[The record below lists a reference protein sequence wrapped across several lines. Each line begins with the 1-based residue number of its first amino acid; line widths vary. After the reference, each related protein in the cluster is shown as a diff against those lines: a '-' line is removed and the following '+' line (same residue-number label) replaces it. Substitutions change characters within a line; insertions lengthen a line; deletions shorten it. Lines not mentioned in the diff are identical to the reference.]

1 MQRLTYK
8 FPTLSLANSAANS
21 ITKHSLG
28 EVVFVANV
36 YVIVES
42 ARLEDVAMVASEY
55 RGTETMREAMATA
68 TGQAKVVN
76 PTVARIMQH
85 KVPVFFVQQ
94 FATLRKRMKT
104 QPGSRIMWSKDD
116 QDLDVI
122 PAKDVQGYIKSGW
135 VIIENVEEAW
145 TLCEKVKLTPD
156 QLKQVNQ
163 GAKAKILAKK
173 QAKKEEMMEDGEE
186 EEEIGSEVNEQTG
199 LMTNLHHPKGKVVMN
214 KNGKII
220 AIYRTERAAR
230 KHAST
235 GMPVKEEVE
244 VAEAFRFRQQD
255 WEKMRAKYKQGTPVN
270 ITLKSG
276 KTVSGTLL
284 RMDKYDQGVATKGH
298 LLHVKTS
305 SGRVKIDDV
314 TVKSIQWNN
323 DPKTKMSEETNLEE
337 AKLPKGFKKGE
348 MLWLPGG
355 NKRGQLVRWEPVDG
369 VTGGMFTVVLPDK
382 TVRHVKAQDIFRA
395 NSTKL
400 LTKKEE
406 VEMES
411 YGNPFTPRVP
421 GTFASP
427 NFRGGLKA
435 GDKVRVPH
443 KGKMVSGKIVRFD
456 SGGTDKARQHGGGY
470 VVDVGEPASILV
482 PKQNVRKEEV
492 EHIEEAPA
500 GYALVVNKKV
510 VYRGSKGGCARM
522 AKTHHGGLG
531 KGVFIANT
539 TKDVGDTW
547 EGGRFS
553 REEVEIDEA
562 SWGGGFQSSREA
574 QAGVQAGMKADA
586 KKRQLLI
593 IGALQLVTL
602 GKMSKAAFKKLTG
615 SSYDDMMKLPFY
627 SKQVKMM
634 KKEEVEVNEAMNNY
648 IAFYNGKKMTV
659 QAETSYKAQLKA
671 AEMFKVPAKKQYMIT
686 VKLASNESV
695 EHLDES
701 ATKAAIEDFMYDT
714 LTKAA
719 IAELKPIVKS
729 KSSDRMKK
737 IEAVLK
743 KHKIPTTSPIGGK
756 SAQLVADFFD
766 SFHGESVELDE
777 SRMIPFKTILKG
789 VSDMEGPF
797 TIVVMRKNGPGALLQ
812 KKVPGRAA
820 LPAHINHLLATD
832 LAKLEWKAIA
842 IESAKGKIVNLLYPK
857 DVLQKAGSKP
867 SFKEEVQDRMAVQGS
882 KMVYVGQTL
891 RALQS
896 KSMFSGSVVKGE
908 RYKVATNAQ
917 GKVDLVHQSTGYR
930 TAVRNV
936 DAITIET
943 LIKNKVLV

>member
-68 TGQAKVVN
+68 TAQAKVVN

-85 KVPVFFVQQ
+85 KVPMFFVQQ

-186 EEEIGSEVNEQTG
+186 EEI
-199 LMTNLHHPKGKVVMN
+199 
-214 KNGKII
+214 
-220 AIYRTERAAR
+220 
-230 KHAST
+230 
-235 GMPVKEEVE
+235 E

-421 GTFASP
+421 GTFAAP

-443 KGKMVSGKIVRFD
+443 KGKMVRGRIVRFD
-456 SGGTDKARQHGGGY
+456 NGGSGNARQHGGGY
-470 VVDVGEPASILV
+470 VVDIGEPASILV
-482 PKQNVRKEEV
+482 PKQNVRTEEV

-574 QAGVQAGMKADA
+574 QAGVQAGLKADA

-634 KKEEVEVNEAMNNY
+634 KKEEVE
-648 IAFYNGKKMTV
+648 
-659 QAETSYKAQLKA
+659 
-671 AEMFKVPAKKQYMIT
+671 
-686 VKLASNESV
+686 
-695 EHLDES
+695 HLDES

-729 KSSDRMKK
+729 KTGDRMKK

-908 RYKVATNAQ
+908 KYKVATNKN
-917 GKVDLVHQSTGYR
+917 GKVDLVHQSMGYR

>member
-21 ITKHSLG
+21 ITKHLLG

-68 TGQAKVVN
+68 TAQAKVVN

-85 KVPVFFVQQ
+85 KVPMFFVQQ

-186 EEEIGSEVNEQTG
+186 EEI
-199 LMTNLHHPKGKVVMN
+199 
-214 KNGKII
+214 
-220 AIYRTERAAR
+220 
-230 KHAST
+230 
-235 GMPVKEEVE
+235 E

-284 RMDKYDQGVATKGH
+284 RMDKYDQGFATKGH

-314 TVKSIQWNN
+314 NVKSIRWNN
-323 DPKTKMSEETNLEE
+323 DPKTKMSEETDVAVAEQ
-337 AKLPKGFKKGE
+337 F
-348 MLWLPGG
+348 
-355 NKRGQLVRWEPVDG
+355 
-369 VTGGMFTVVLPDK
+369 
-382 TVRHVKAQDIFRA
+382 
-395 NSTKL
+395 
-400 LTKKEE
+400 
-406 VEMES
+406 
-411 YGNPFTPRVP
+411 
-421 GTFASP
+421 
-427 NFRGGLKA
+427 KA
-435 GDKVRVPH
+435 GDKVKVPH

-482 PKQNVRKEEV
+482 PKQKVQKEE
-492 EHIEEAPA
+492 
-500 GYALVVNKKV
+500 
-510 VYRGSKGGCARM
+510 
-522 AKTHHGGLG
+522 
-531 KGVFIANT
+531 
-539 TKDVGDTW
+539 
-547 EGGRFS
+547 
-553 REEVEIDEA
+553 
-562 SWGGGFQSSREA
+562 
-574 QAGVQAGMKADA
+574 
-586 KKRQLLI
+586 
-593 IGALQLVTL
+593 
-602 GKMSKAAFKKLTG
+602 
-615 SSYDDMMKLPFY
+615 
-627 SKQVKMM
+627 
-634 KKEEVEVNEAMNNY
+634 
-648 IAFYNGKKMTV
+648 
-659 QAETSYKAQLKA
+659 
-671 AEMFKVPAKKQYMIT
+671 
-686 VKLASNESV
+686 V

-719 IAELKPIVKS
+719 IAELKPIVKN

-777 SRMIPFKTILKG
+777 SRMMIPFKTILKG

-820 LPAHINHLLATD
+820 LPAHINHMLTTD

-908 RYKVATNAQ
+908 KYKVATNKN
-917 GKVDLVHQSTGYR
+917 GKVDLVHQSMGYR

>member
-68 TGQAKVVN
+68 TAQAKVVN

-85 KVPVFFVQQ
+85 KVPMFFVQQ

-186 EEEIGSEVNEQTG
+186 EEI
-199 LMTNLHHPKGKVVMN
+199 
-214 KNGKII
+214 
-220 AIYRTERAAR
+220 
-230 KHAST
+230 
-235 GMPVKEEVE
+235 E

-305 SGRVKIDDV
+305 SGKVKIDDV
-314 TVKSIQWNN
+314 DVKSIQWNN
-323 DPKTKMSEETNLEE
+323 DPKTKMSEEVEVTE
-337 AKLPKGFKKGE
+337 ARKGVLPAGFKKGE
-348 MLWLPGG
+348 LLWLPGS
-355 NKRGQLVRWEPVDG
+355 NKRGQLVSWKPVDG
-369 VTGGMFTVVLPDK
+369 VVGGIFTVVLPDK
-382 TVRHVKAQDIFRA
+382 SVRRIIAQDIFRA
-395 NSTKL
+395 NSTKML
-400 LTKKEE
+400 NPNKLRTVSVEEKEVNE
-406 VEMES
+406 Q
-411 YGNPFTPRVP
+411 F
-421 GTFASP
+421 
-427 NFRGGLKA
+427 KA

-443 KGKMVSGKIVRFD
+443 KGKMVRGRIVRFD
-456 SGGTDKARQHGGGY
+456 NGGSGNARQHGGGY
-470 VVDVGEPASILV
+470 VVDIGEPASILV
-482 PKQNVRKEEV
+482 PKQNVRTEEV

-553 REEVEIDEA
+553 REEI
-562 SWGGGFQSSREA
+562 
-574 QAGVQAGMKADA
+574 
-586 KKRQLLI
+586 
-593 IGALQLVTL
+593 
-602 GKMSKAAFKKLTG
+602 
-615 SSYDDMMKLPFY
+615 
-627 SKQVKMM
+627 
-634 KKEEVEVNEAMNNY
+634 EVNEAMHNY

-695 EHLDES
+695 ENFDES

-729 KSSDRMKK
+729 KTGDRMKK

-777 SRMIPFKTILKG
+777 SRMIPFKTILRG

-908 RYKVATNAQ
+908 KYKVATNKN
-917 GKVDLVHQSTGYR
+917 GKVDLVHQSMGYR

>member
-68 TGQAKVVN
+68 TAQAKVVN

-85 KVPVFFVQQ
+85 KVPMFFVQQ

-186 EEEIGSEVNEQTG
+186 EEI
-199 LMTNLHHPKGKVVMN
+199 
-214 KNGKII
+214 
-220 AIYRTERAAR
+220 
-230 KHAST
+230 
-235 GMPVKEEVE
+235 E

-284 RMDKYDQGVATKGH
+284 RMDKYDQGFATKGH

-421 GTFASP
+421 GTFAAP

-443 KGKMVSGKIVRFD
+443 KGKMVRGRIVRFD
-456 SGGTDKARQHGGGY
+456 NGGSGNARQHGGGY
-470 VVDVGEPASILV
+470 VVDIGEPASILV
-482 PKQNVRKEEV
+482 PKQNVRTEEV

-553 REEVEIDEA
+553 REEI
-562 SWGGGFQSSREA
+562 
-574 QAGVQAGMKADA
+574 
-586 KKRQLLI
+586 
-593 IGALQLVTL
+593 
-602 GKMSKAAFKKLTG
+602 
-615 SSYDDMMKLPFY
+615 
-627 SKQVKMM
+627 
-634 KKEEVEVNEAMNNY
+634 EVNEAMHNY
-648 IAFYNGKKMTV
+648 IAFYNRKKIEV
-659 QAETSYKAQLKA
+659 QAETLYKALVKA
-671 AEMFKVPAKKQYMIT
+671 ASVFKVPANKQHMIA
-686 VKLASNESV
+686 VQIAGNKAAFANNESV

-729 KSSDRMKK
+729 KTGDRMKK

-908 RYKVATNAQ
+908 RYKVATNKN